1 MAKVYDAL
9 KRIEKERAQHT
20 RATNAIPPRG
30 QHLPAESATAGM
42 WKRWLSRKTREPAA
56 PRENSFAP
64 NGVLLQRI
72 EHIAGRLDTFEEQTL
87 KDMPLADIREA
98 LKNRYG
104 TGRQNL
110 NIAPGASV
118 PFTIVFDN
126 LPENL
131 GEFTVEAVSSS
142 PGSAQPEGAG
152 QGG

>member
-1 MAKVYDAL
+1 MGVRRL
-9 KRIEKERAQHT
+9 SFRSVTGFFVESKEAGTLFVIRGVVKNEYPMSRSFILVKGSIWDDKGQLVKTELAF
-20 RATNAIPPRG
+20 AGNA
-30 QHLPAESATAGM
+30 
-42 WKRWLSRKTREPAA
+42 
-56 PRENSFAP
+56 F
-64 NGVLLQRI
+64 
-72 EHIAGRLDTFEEQTL
+72 DEQTL
-87 KDMPLADIREA
+87 KEMPLGDIREA